1 VSRKAALVAAALV
14 IVVGGCG
21 SDDSSD
27 DVPALRVDLI
37 DDAVAAVEAEL
48 GGPQQ
53 YFEINA
59 TSDLVNLYVA
69 DDVTAEATSYVYRAD
84 GSLDPPV
91 GPGAA
96 EGETFGADAIEVD
109 EGSVLDD
116 VLAELPESIPLA
128 FAVTGTGEGAVQYQV
143 ILQSARGGR
152 LAVYVDGDGTILGS
166 DVIEEPTPPTS
177 EN

>member
-1 VSRKAALVAAALV
+1 VSRKAALVAAALF

-27 DVPALRVDLI
+27 PALRVDLI

-59 TSDLVNLYVA
+59 TPDLVNLYVA
-69 DDVTAEATSYVYRAD
+69 NDDAAEATSYVYRPD
-84 GSLDPPV
+84 GSLDPPI
-91 GPGAA
+91 GPAAA

-116 VLAELPESIPLA
+116 VLAELAESIALA
-128 FAVTGTGEGAVQYQV
+128 FAVTGTGDGAVQYQV
-143 ILQSARGGR
+143 LLQSLRGGR
-152 LAVYVDGDGTILGS
+152 LAVYVDGDGAILGS
-166 DVIEEPTPPTS
+166 DVLEEPTTS
-177 EN
+177 TTLEN

>member
-1 VSRKAALVAAALV
+1 VRLVRVAALGAAALV
-14 IVVGGCG
+14 PMLGACG
-21 SDDSSD
+21 SDDD
-27 DVPALRVDLI
+27 PALRVDLV

-59 TSDLVNLYVA
+59 TPDLVNLYVA
-69 DDVTAEATSYVYRAD
+69 DDAAARATSYIYRPD
-84 GSLDPPV
+84 GTLDPPV

-96 EGETFGADAIEVD
+96 EGETFGADAIDVD

-116 VLAELPESIPLA
+116 VLAELSESVPLA
-128 FAVTGTGEGAVQYQV
+128 FAITGTAAGAVQYQV
-143 ILQSARGGR
+143 ILQSLRGGR
-152 LAVYVDGDGTILGS
+152 LAVYVGGDGTILGS
-166 DVIEEPTPPTS
+166 DVLEQPTPTTT